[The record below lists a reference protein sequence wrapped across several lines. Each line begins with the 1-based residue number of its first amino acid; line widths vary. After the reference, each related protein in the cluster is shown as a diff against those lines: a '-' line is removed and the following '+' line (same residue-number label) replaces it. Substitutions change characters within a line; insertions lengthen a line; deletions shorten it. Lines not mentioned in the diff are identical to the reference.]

1 MAKKYLSKGQII
13 LLMVFM
19 FLTGSTNT
27 IANKLQQNSKSLGI
41 MYEQHQKFVTFCM
54 FIGESICLLIYFLFV
69 NKNNKNKVDNL
80 QISGLLSNYEDSN
93 LEVTNNENTNE
104 KNNNETSPDEKNN
117 NETSDTK
124 NNNEETPTEIK
135 KEEAKFWYFLIPATF
150 DLFGSS
156 INSISLTYLPPSVY
170 QMFRGAM
177 IIFTVIGSKFFLGN
191 KYYNHHILGM
201 CIVIFGLLIV
211 GLNAIFQKKETEE
224 KDKKDKPLVGIILV
238 LTSQVFSCMLYIS
251 EEKLIKKYNAHPL
264 KVTGTEGCW
273 GIFLY
278 IILLIIFYQIRCD
291 SWGNIKDYLCVE
303 NDKGQYRIEDG
314 IFAIRQIFHNNTL
327 TFLVFLYISSIALF
341 NFSGL
346 TVTKYSN
353 ASARA
358 IIDTLRTIMVWVFFM
373 TMPFVP
379 KKTKEHFSIIQLIGF
394 LFLISGSL
402 IFNEVLEIPCCE
414 LNEYTKRALALKEER
429 IEEISNEE
437 TKKDEK
443 EKE

>member
-1 MAKKYLSKGQII
+1 MAQNYLTKGQTI

-27 IANKLQQNSKSLGI
+27 IANKLQQNSTSLGI

-54 FIGESICLLIYFLFV
+54 FIGESICLLIYIFFT
-69 NKNNKNKVDNL
+69 NKNNKTDEDNIN
-80 QISGLLSNYEDSN
+80 QISNLLTNNDTSN
-93 LEVTNNENTNE
+93 LEETNENNYEKIDNNEIN
-104 KNNNETSPDEKNN
+104 D
-117 NETSDTK
+117 
-124 NNNEETPTEIK
+124 IK

-177 IIFTVIGSKFFLGN
+177 IIFTVIGSMLILGN
-191 KYYNHHILGM
+191 KYYRHHLLGII
-201 CIVIFGLLIV
+201 IVICGLLIV
-211 GLNAIFQKKETEE
+211 GLNTIFLKKKDDK
-224 KDKKDKPLVGIILV
+224 KDKKDKPFIGIILV

-251 EEKLIKKYNAHPL
+251 EEKLIKKFNAHPL

-273 GIFLY
+273 GIILY
-278 IILLIIFYQIRCD
+278 IILLFIFYQIRCD
-291 SWGNIKDYLCVE
+291 HWGDIKEYLCVE
-303 NDKGQYRIEDG
+303 NDKHQYRIEDG
-314 IFAIRQIFHNNTL
+314 LFAIRQIFHKGSL

-346 TVTKYSN
+346 TVTKYSS

-358 IIDTLRTIMVWVFFM
+358 IIDTLRTIMVWVFFL

-379 KKTKEHFSIIQLIGF
+379 KRTKETFSFVQLIGF
-394 LFLISGSL
+394 LLLIFGSL
-402 IFNEVLEIPCCE
+402 IFNEVIEIPYYGF
-414 LNEYTKRALALKEER
+414 NEYTKRALALKEKR
-429 IEEISNEE
+429 IEEINKEE
-437 TKKDEK
+437 DNLIK
-443 EKE
+443 EENNY

>member
-1 MAKKYLSKGQII
+1 MAQNYLTKGQTI

-27 IANKLQQNSKSLGI
+27 IANKLQQNSTSLGI

-54 FIGESICLLIYFLFV
+54 FIGESICLLIYIFFT
-69 NKNNKNKVDNL
+69 NKNNKTDEDNL
-80 QISGLLSNYEDSN
+80 NQISKLLTNNDTSN
-93 LEVTNNENTNE
+93 LEETNENNYEKIDNNEIN
-104 KNNNETSPDEKNN
+104 D
-117 NETSDTK
+117 
-124 NNNEETPTEIK
+124 IK

-177 IIFTVIGSKFFLGN
+177 IIFTVIGSMLILGN
-191 KYYNHHILGM
+191 KYYRHHLLGII
-201 CIVIFGLLIV
+201 IVICGLLIV
-211 GLNAIFQKKETEE
+211 GLNTIFLKKKDDK
-224 KDKKDKPLVGIILV
+224 KDKKDKPFIGIILV

-251 EEKLIKKYNAHPL
+251 EEKLIKKFNAHPL

-273 GIFLY
+273 GIILY
-278 IILLIIFYQIRCD
+278 IILLFIFYQIRCD
-291 SWGNIKDYLCVE
+291 HWGDIKEYLCVE
-303 NDKGQYRIEDG
+303 NDKHQYRIEDG
-314 IFAIRQIFHNNTL
+314 LFAIRQIFHKGSL

-346 TVTKYSN
+346 TVTKYSS

-358 IIDTLRTIMVWVFFM
+358 IIDTLRTIMVWVFFL

-379 KKTKEHFSIIQLIGF
+379 KKETFSFVQLFGF
-394 LFLISGSL
+394 LLLIFGSL
-402 IFNEVLEIPCCE
+402 IFNEVIEIPYYGF
-414 LNEYTKRALALKEER
+414 NEYTKRALALKEKR
-429 IEEISNEE
+429 IEEINKEE
-437 TKKDEK
+437 DNLIK
-443 EKE
+443 EENNY

>member
-1 MAKKYLSKGQII
+1 MVQMAQNYLTKGQTI

-27 IANKLQQNSKSLGI
+27 IANKLQQNSTSLGI

-54 FIGESICLLIYFLFV
+54 FIGESICLLIYIFFT
-69 NKNNKNKVDNL
+69 NKNNKTDEDNIN
-80 QISGLLSNYEDSN
+80 QISKLLTNNDTSN
-93 LEVTNNENTNE
+93 LEETNENNYEKIDNNEIN
-104 KNNNETSPDEKNN
+104 D
-117 NETSDTK
+117 
-124 NNNEETPTEIK
+124 IK

-177 IIFTVIGSKFFLGN
+177 IIFTVIGSMLILGN
-191 KYYNHHILGM
+191 KYYRHHLLGII
-201 CIVIFGLLIV
+201 IVICGLLIV
-211 GLNAIFQKKETEE
+211 GLNTIFLKKKDDK
-224 KDKKDKPLVGIILV
+224 KDKKDKPFIGIILV

-251 EEKLIKKYNAHPL
+251 EEKLIKKFNAHPL

-273 GIFLY
+273 GIILY
-278 IILLIIFYQIRCD
+278 IILLFIFYQIRCD
-291 SWGNIKDYLCVE
+291 HWGDIKEYLCVE
-303 NDKGQYRIEDG
+303 NDKHQYRIEDG
-314 IFAIRQIFHNNTL
+314 LFAIRQIFHKGSL

-346 TVTKYSN
+346 TVTKYSS

-358 IIDTLRTIMVWVFFM
+358 IIDTLRTIMVWVFFL

-379 KKTKEHFSIIQLIGF
+379 KRTKETFSFVQLFGF
-394 LFLISGSL
+394 LLLIFGSL
-402 IFNEVLEIPCCE
+402 IFNEVIEIPYYGF
-414 LNEYTKRALALKEER
+414 NEYTKRALALKEKR
-429 IEEISNEE
+429 IEEINKEE
-437 TKKDEK
+437 DNLIK
-443 EKE
+443 EENNY

>member
-1 MAKKYLSKGQII
+1 MAKQYLSKGQII

-54 FIGESICLLIYFLFV
+54 FIGESICLLIYFLFI
-69 NKNNKNKVDNL
+69 NKNKEDSLN
-80 QISGLLSNYEDSN
+80 QIDKLLSDNEDSN
-93 LEVTNNENTNE
+93 LEKINYENTNE
-104 KNNNETSPDEKNN
+104 TNNNETTTIEKNN
-117 NETSDTK
+117 
-124 NNNEETPTEIK
+124 EEILTEIK

-177 IIFTVIGSKFFLGN
+177 IIFTVIGSKCFLGN
-191 KYYNHHILGM
+191 KYYRHHYLGIF
-201 CIVIFGLLIV
+201 IVICGLITV
-211 GLNAIFQKKETEE
+211 GLNAIFQKKESEE
-224 KDKKDKPLVGIILV
+224 KDKKDKPYIGIILV

-303 NDKGQYRIEDG
+303 NDKHQYRIEDG
-314 IFAIRQIFHNNTL
+314 IFAIRQIFHNIKL

-358 IIDTLRTIMVWVFFM
+358 IIDTLRTIMVWVFFL

-379 KKTKEHFSIIQLIGF
+379 EKTKEHFSFIQLGGF
-394 LFLISGSL
+394 LLLICGSL
-402 IFNEVLEIPCCE
+402 IFNEVIEITCCGFDK
-414 LNEYTKRALALKEER
+414 YTKRALAMKEER
-429 IEEISNEE
+429 IEEISKISKEE
-437 TKKDEK
+437 TKKD
-443 EKE
+443 

>member
-1 MAKKYLSKGQII
+1 MAQNYLSKGQTI

-41 MYEQHQKFVTFCM
+41 IYEQHQKFVTFCM
-54 FIGESICLLIYFLFV
+54 FIGESICLLIYCFFI
-69 NKNNKNKVDNL
+69 NKNNKIKEDNL
-80 QISGLLSNYEDSN
+80 IQFSKLLTNNEISN
-93 LEVTNNENTNE
+93 LEETNDNNEIKNIDNNEDKKGDNNENNI
-104 KNNNETSPDEKNN
+104 P
-117 NETSDTK
+117 
-124 NNNEETPTEIK
+124 EIE

-177 IIFTVIGSKFFLGN
+177 IIFTVIGSILILGN
-191 KYYNHHILGM
+191 KYYRHHLLGII
-201 CIVIFGLLIV
+201 IVICGLLIV
-211 GLNAIFQKKETEE
+211 GLNAIFFKK
-224 KDKKDKPLVGIILV
+224 KDDKRDKKDKPIIGIILV

-273 GIFLY
+273 GIILY
-278 IILLIIFYQIRCD
+278 IILLFIFYQIRCD
-291 SWGNIKDYLCVE
+291 HWGSIKDYLCVE
-303 NDKGQYRIEDG
+303 NDKGQFRIEDG
-314 IFAIRQIFHNNTL
+314 LFAVRQIFHNGSL

-346 TVTKYSN
+346 TVTKYSS

-358 IIDTLRTIMVWVFFM
+358 IIDTLRTIMVWVFFL

-379 KKTKEHFSIIQLIGF
+379 KRTKETFSFIQLGGF
-394 LFLISGSL
+394 ILLIFGSL
-402 IFNEVLEIPCCE
+402 IFNEVIEIPYYGF
-414 LNEYTKRALALKEER
+414 NENTKKALAKKEKR
-429 IEEISNEE
+429 IEEINKNEDKLNEE
-437 TKKDEK
+437 ENDY
-443 EKE
+443 

>member
-1 MAKKYLSKGQII
+1 MAQNYLTKGQTI

-27 IANKLQQNSKSLGI
+27 IANKLQQNSTSLGI

-54 FIGESICLLIYFLFV
+54 FIGESICLLIYIFFT
-69 NKNNKNKVDNL
+69 NKNNKTDEDNL
-80 QISGLLSNYEDSN
+80 NQISKLLTNNDTSN
-93 LEVTNNENTNE
+93 LEETNENNYEKIDNNEIN
-104 KNNNETSPDEKNN
+104 D
-117 NETSDTK
+117 
-124 NNNEETPTEIK
+124 IK

-177 IIFTVIGSKFFLGN
+177 IIFTVIGSMLILGN
-191 KYYNHHILGM
+191 KYYRHHLLGII
-201 CIVIFGLLIV
+201 IVICGLLIV
-211 GLNAIFQKKETEE
+211 GLNTIFLKKKDDK
-224 KDKKDKPLVGIILV
+224 KDKKDKPFIGIILV

-251 EEKLIKKYNAHPL
+251 EEKLIKKFNAHPL

-273 GIFLY
+273 GIILY
-278 IILLIIFYQIRCD
+278 IILLFIFYQIRCD
-291 SWGNIKDYLCVE
+291 HWGDIKEYLCVE
-303 NDKGQYRIEDG
+303 NDKHQYRIEDG
-314 IFAIRQIFHNNTL
+314 LFAIRQIFHKGSL

-346 TVTKYSN
+346 TVTKYSS

-358 IIDTLRTIMVWVFFM
+358 IIDTLRTIMVWVFFL

-379 KKTKEHFSIIQLIGF
+379 ERTKETFSFIQLIGF
-394 LFLISGSL
+394 LLLICGSL
-402 IFNEVLEIPCCE
+402 IFNEVIEIPYYGF
-414 LNEYTKRALALKEER
+414 NEYTKRALALKEKR
-429 IEEISNEE
+429 IEEINKEE
-437 TKKDEK
+437 DNLIK
-443 EKE
+443 EENNY

>member
-104 KNNNETSPDEKNN
+104 KNNNETTTIEKNN
-117 NETSDTK
+117 
-124 NNNEETPTEIK
+124 EEILTEIK

-303 NDKGQYRIEDG
+303 NDKHQYRIEDG
-314 IFAIRQIFHNNTL
+314 IFAIRQIFHNIKL

-346 TVTKYSN
+346 TV
-353 ASARA
+353 RA
-358 IIDTLRTIMVWVFFM
+358 IIDTLRTIMVWVFFL

-379 KKTKEHFSIIQLIGF
+379 EKTKEHFSFIQLGGF
-394 LFLISGSL
+394 LLLICGSL
-402 IFNEVLEIPCCE
+402 IFNEVIEITCCGFDK
-414 LNEYTKRALALKEER
+414 YTKRALAMKEER
-429 IEEISNEE
+429 IEEISKISKEE
-437 TKKDEK
+437 TKKD
-443 EKE
+443 

>member
-1 MAKKYLSKGQII
+1 MAQNYLTKGQTI

-27 IANKLQQNSKSLGI
+27 IANKLQQNSTSLGI

-54 FIGESICLLIYFLFV
+54 FIGESICLLIYIFFT
-69 NKNNKNKVDNL
+69 NKNNKTDEDNL
-80 QISGLLSNYEDSN
+80 NQISKLLTNNDTSN
-93 LEVTNNENTNE
+93 LEETNENNYEKIDNNEIN
-104 KNNNETSPDEKNN
+104 D
-117 NETSDTK
+117 
-124 NNNEETPTEIK
+124 IK

-177 IIFTVIGSKFFLGN
+177 IIFTVIGSMLILGN
-191 KYYNHHILGM
+191 KYYRHHLLGII
-201 CIVIFGLLIV
+201 IVICGLLIV
-211 GLNAIFQKKETEE
+211 GLNTIFLKKKDDK
-224 KDKKDKPLVGIILV
+224 KDKKDKPFIGIILV

-251 EEKLIKKYNAHPL
+251 EEKLIKKFNAHPL

-273 GIFLY
+273 GIILY
-278 IILLIIFYQIRCD
+278 IILLFIFYQIRCD
-291 SWGNIKDYLCVE
+291 HWGDIKEYLCVE
-303 NDKGQYRIEDG
+303 NDKHQYRIEDG
-314 IFAIRQIFHNNTL
+314 LFAIRQIFHKGSL

-346 TVTKYSN
+346 TVTKYSS

-358 IIDTLRTIMVWVFFM
+358 IIDTLRTIMVWVFFL

-379 KKTKEHFSIIQLIGF
+379 KRTKETFSFVQLFGF
-394 LFLISGSL
+394 LLLIFGSL
-402 IFNEVLEIPCCE
+402 IFNEVIEIPYYGF
-414 LNEYTKRALALKEER
+414 NEYTKRALALKEKR
-429 IEEISNEE
+429 IEEINKEE
-437 TKKDEK
+437 DNLIK
-443 EKE
+443 EENNY

>member
-1 MAKKYLSKGQII
+1 MAQNYLTKGQTI

-27 IANKLQQNSKSLGI
+27 IANKLQQNSTSLGI

-54 FIGESICLLIYFLFV
+54 FIGESICLLIYIFFT
-69 NKNNKNKVDNL
+69 NKNNKTDEDNL
-80 QISGLLSNYEDSN
+80 NQISKLLTNNDTSN
-93 LEVTNNENTNE
+93 LEETNENNYE
-104 KNNNETSPDEKNN
+104 KIDNKEIND
-117 NETSDTK
+117 
-124 NNNEETPTEIK
+124 IK

-177 IIFTVIGSKFFLGN
+177 IIFTVIGSMLILGN
-191 KYYNHHILGM
+191 KYYRHHLLGII
-201 CIVIFGLLIV
+201 IVICGLLIV
-211 GLNAIFQKKETEE
+211 GLNTIFLKKKDDK
-224 KDKKDKPLVGIILV
+224 KDKKDKPFIGIILV

-251 EEKLIKKYNAHPL
+251 EEKLIIKFNAHPL

-273 GIFLY
+273 GIILY
-278 IILLIIFYQIRCD
+278 IILLFIFYQIRCD
-291 SWGNIKDYLCVE
+291 HWGDIKEYLCVE
-303 NDKGQYRIEDG
+303 NDKHQYRIEDG
-314 IFAIRQIFHNNTL
+314 LFAIRQIFHKGSL

-346 TVTKYSN
+346 TVTKYSS

-358 IIDTLRTIMVWVFFM
+358 IIDTLRTIMVWVFFL

-379 KKTKEHFSIIQLIGF
+379 KRTKETFSFVQLFGF
-394 LFLISGSL
+394 LLLIFGSL
-402 IFNEVLEIPCCE
+402 IFNEVIEIPYYGF
-414 LNEYTKRALALKEER
+414 NEYTKRALALKEKR
-429 IEEISNEE
+429 IEEINKEE
-437 TKKDEK
+437 DNLIK
-443 EKE
+443 EENNY

>member
-1 MAKKYLSKGQII
+1 MAQNYLTKGQTI

-27 IANKLQQNSKSLGI
+27 IANKLQQNSTSLGI

-54 FIGESICLLIYFLFV
+54 FIGESICLLIYIFFT
-69 NKNNKNKVDNL
+69 NKNNKTDEDNL
-80 QISGLLSNYEDSN
+80 NQISKLLTNNDTSN
-93 LEVTNNENTNE
+93 LEETNENNYEKIDNNEIN
-104 KNNNETSPDEKNN
+104 D
-117 NETSDTK
+117 
-124 NNNEETPTEIK
+124 IK

-177 IIFTVIGSKFFLGN
+177 IIFTVIGSMLILGN
-191 KYYNHHILGM
+191 KYYRHHLLGII
-201 CIVIFGLLIV
+201 IVICGLLIV
-211 GLNAIFQKKETEE
+211 GLNTIFLKKKDDK
-224 KDKKDKPLVGIILV
+224 KDKKDKPFIGIILV

-251 EEKLIKKYNAHPL
+251 EEKLIKKFNAHPL

-273 GIFLY
+273 GIILY
-278 IILLIIFYQIRCD
+278 IILLFIFYQIRCD
-291 SWGNIKDYLCVE
+291 HWGDIKEYLCVE
-303 NDKGQYRIEDG
+303 NDKHQYRIEDG
-314 IFAIRQIFHNNTL
+314 LFAIRQIFHKGSL

-346 TVTKYSN
+346 TVTKYSS

-358 IIDTLRTIMVWVFFM
+358 IIDTLRTIMVWVFFL

-379 KKTKEHFSIIQLIGF
+379 KRTKETFSFVQLIGF
-394 LFLISGSL
+394 LLLIFGSL
-402 IFNEVLEIPCCE
+402 IFNEVIEIPYYGF
-414 LNEYTKRALALKEER
+414 NE
-429 IEEISNEE
+429 
-437 TKKDEK
+437 
-443 EKE
+443 

>member
-1 MAKKYLSKGQII
+1 MAQNYLTKGQTI

-27 IANKLQQNSKSLGI
+27 IANKLQQNSTSLGI

-54 FIGESICLLIYFLFV
+54 FIGESICLLIYIFFT
-69 NKNNKNKVDNL
+69 NKNNKTDEDNL
-80 QISGLLSNYEDSN
+80 NQISKLLTNNDTSN
-93 LEVTNNENTNE
+93 LEETNENNYEKIDNNEIN
-104 KNNNETSPDEKNN
+104 D
-117 NETSDTK
+117 
-124 NNNEETPTEIK
+124 IK

-177 IIFTVIGSKFFLGN
+177 IIFTVIGSMLILGN
-191 KYYNHHILGM
+191 KYYRHHLLGII
-201 CIVIFGLLIV
+201 IVICGLLIV
-211 GLNAIFQKKETEE
+211 GLNTIFLKKKDDK
-224 KDKKDKPLVGIILV
+224 KDKKDKPFIGIILV

-251 EEKLIKKYNAHPL
+251 EEKLIKKFNAHPL

-273 GIFLY
+273 GIILY
-278 IILLIIFYQIRCD
+278 IILLFIFYQIRCD
-291 SWGNIKDYLCVE
+291 HWGDIKEYLCVE
-303 NDKGQYRIEDG
+303 NDKHQYRIEDG
-314 IFAIRQIFHNNTL
+314 LFAIRQIFHKGSL

-346 TVTKYSN
+346 TVTKYSS

-358 IIDTLRTIMVWVFFM
+358 IIDTLRTIMVWVFFL

-379 KKTKEHFSIIQLIGF
+379 KRTKETFSFVQLIGF
-394 LFLISGSL
+394 LLLIFGSL
-402 IFNEVLEIPCCE
+402 IFNEVIEIPYYGF
-414 LNEYTKRALALKEER
+414 NEYTKRALALKEKR
-429 IEEISNEE
+429 IEEINKEE
-437 TKKDEK
+437 DNLIK
-443 EKE
+443 EENNY